1 MVLLFPALTSLL
13 LAWWLAPVRFFTESQ
28 EAFQSPSLQFLMGTD
43 DLGRN
48 LFSGVVQGLRTS
60 LLVGF
65 GVTSIAYSIGIVL
78 GITSGLLGG
87 GLDHLLLK
95 VSEIVMVLPRFLLV
109 ILAAAFL
116 GQGIGILVVTL
127 GLFSWTSI
135 YRIIRSEILSL
146 RTREY
151 IVAARALGSGAG
163 RIGLRHLFPAIL
175 PTVAAVM
182 PLSMCHAIMAEA
194 GVSFLGLGDPET
206 VSIGYLISNSNQ
218 FLFSGW
224 WLFTFPGLFLTL
236 TVAGFTLV
244 TFGEHDQVSNM

>member
-1 MVLLFPALTSLL
+1 MVLLLPALISVLL
-13 LAWWLAPVRFFTESQ
+13 GWWLAPTSFFIESQ
-28 EAFQSPSLQFLMGTD
+28 EAFQSPNLQFLMGTD
-43 DLGRN
+43 DLGRD

-60 LLVGF
+60 LLVSM
-65 GVTSIAYSIGIVL
+65 GVTSISYSIGIVL

-87 GLDHLLLK
+87 NSDQLFLK
-95 VSEIVMVLPRFLLV
+95 LSEIVMVLPRFLIV
-109 ILAAAFL
+109 ILSAAFL

-151 IVAARALGSGAG
+151 ILAARALGSGVG
-163 RIGLRHLFPAIL
+163 RIGARHLFPAIL
-175 PTVAAVM
+175 PTATAVM

-224 WLFTFPGLFLTL
+224 WLFTFPGLLLTM
-236 TVAGFTLV
+236 TVAGLTLV
-244 TFGEHDQVSNM
+244 MFGENDQSGSM